1 MRRAVAVSL
10 LLVVSSLM
18 GCADAITP
26 NNRPSVTVAGLV
38 SNASSQPV
46 PNADVSV
53 QAWAPNSCGTGSALQ
68 SVNAKTN
75 ASGIYR
81 VELIS
86 AAAGYSACIRAA
98 VGATSRD
105 TTVMNVPSF
114 STVQLNLSV
123 P

>member
-1 MRRAVAVSL
+1 MRRAV
-10 LLVVSSLM
+10 VVSVALVAFSL

-53 QAWAPNSCGTGSALQ
+53 QAWAPNNCGTGSALQ
-68 SVNAKTN
+68 SVTTKTN

-81 VELIS
+81 VELIA

-105 TTVMNVPSF
+105 TTVMNVPTF

>member
-1 MRRAVAVSL
+1 MRRAV
-10 LLVVSSLM
+10 VVSVALVASSL

-46 PNADVSV
+46 PDAEVSV
-53 QAWAPNSCGTGSALQ
+53 QAWAPNNCGTGSALQ
-68 SVNAKTN
+68 SVNTKTN

>member
-1 MRRAVAVSL
+1 MRRAVAVSVVL
-10 LLVVSSLM
+10 VSSLL

-53 QAWAPNSCGTGSALQ
+53 QAWAPNNCGTGSALQ
-68 SVNAKTN
+68 SVTTKTN
-75 ASGIYR
+75 PTGIYR
-81 VELIS
+81 VELI
-86 AAAGYSACIRAA
+86 AASAGYSACIRSA

-105 TTVMNVPSF
+105 TTVTNVPPF

>member
-1 MRRAVAVSL
+1 MRRAV
-10 LLVVSSLM
+10 VVSVALVAFSLV

-46 PNADVSV
+46 PNVDVSV
-53 QAWAPNSCGTGSALQ
+53 QAWAPNNCGTGSALQ
-68 SVNAKTN
+68 SVNTKTN

>member
-1 MRRAVAVSL
+1 MRRAV
-10 LLVVSSLM
+10 VVSVALVASSL

-26 NNRPSVTVAGLV
+26 NNRPNVTVAGLV

-46 PNADVSV
+46 PNVDVSV
-53 QAWAPNSCGTGSALQ
+53 QAWAPNNCGTGSALQ
-68 SVNAKTN
+68 SVTTKTN

-81 VELIS
+81 VELIA

>member
-1 MRRAVAVSL
+1 MRRAV
-10 LLVVSSLM
+10 VVSVALVASSL

-26 NNRPSVTVAGLV
+26 NNRPNVTVAGLV

-46 PNADVSV
+46 PNVDVSV
-53 QAWAPNSCGTGSALQ
+53 QAWAPNNCGTGSALQ
-68 SVNAKTN
+68 SVNTKTN

-81 VELIS
+81 VELIA